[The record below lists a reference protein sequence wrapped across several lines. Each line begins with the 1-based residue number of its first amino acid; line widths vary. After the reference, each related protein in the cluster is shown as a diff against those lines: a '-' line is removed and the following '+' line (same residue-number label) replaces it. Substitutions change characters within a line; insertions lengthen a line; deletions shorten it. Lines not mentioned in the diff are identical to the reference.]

1 MWSKL
6 VEELEPIGFVLA
18 TVHSEHE
25 RELARKVGVRELPH
39 LVLLTDGK
47 VSNYGIPLF
56 AADFIRLAGICLG
69 NTSLEIGETCEDEHR
84 TQFRT
89 ESGLQTAGTA

>member
-39 LVLLTDGK
+39 LLLLTDGK
-47 VSNYGIPLF
+47 VGPASF
-56 AADFIRLAGICLG
+56 
-69 NTSLEIGETCEDEHR
+69 
-84 TQFRT
+84 
-89 ESGLQTAGTA
+89 

>member
-39 LVLLTDGK
+39 LLLLTDGK
-47 VSNYGIPLF
+47 VSG
-56 AADFIRLAGICLG
+56 AGWLQLWTG
-69 NTSLEIGETCEDEHR
+69 LEIQPIRIVNT
-84 TQFRT
+84 TRT
-89 ESGLQTAGTA
+89 ERWGCAVARST

>member
-1 MWSKL
+1 MWTKL

-39 LVLLTDGK
+39 LLLLTDGK
-47 VSNYGIPLF
+47 VSYQKYCGFGSRNFFLF
-56 AADFIRLAGICLG
+56 HKL
-69 NTSLEIGETCEDEHR
+69 SP
-84 TQFRT
+84 
-89 ESGLQTAGTA
+89 GTVIIL

>member
-1 MWSKL
+1 MCKSWVGLGSESGSGSASKWKFGTMQIHHTGFNYNLSLSSQVIPMWSKL

-39 LVLLTDGK
+39 LLLLTDGK
-47 VSNYGIPLF
+47 VSS
-56 AADFIRLAGICLG
+56 A
-69 NTSLEIGETCEDEHR
+69 
-84 TQFRT
+84 
-89 ESGLQTAGTA
+89 

>member
-47 VSNYGIPLF
+47 VSTYLF
-56 AADFIRLAGICLG
+56 ALSAADFFLRPAGICLG
-69 NTSLEIGETCEDEHR
+69 KTSLEFGKNLHGR
-84 TQFRT
+84 TQD
-89 ESGLQTAGTA
+89 SPA

>member
-1 MWSKL
+1 MTIVSVNFIRILLVMFNLRRSFQVIPMWSKL

-39 LVLLTDGK
+39 LLLLTDGK
-47 VSNYGIPLF
+47 VSSASFLQLRLF
-56 AADFIRLAGICLG
+56 SSTVKCA
-69 NTSLEIGETCEDEHR
+69 
-84 TQFRT
+84 
-89 ESGLQTAGTA
+89 